1 MTRMLRTDTPNSGF
15 IFRAR
20 VHHHRR
26 RPPPRVGG
34 FSRLGPRVGDVLL
47 SGSSSALSVR
57 YSALH
62 G

>member
-26 RPPPRVGG
+26 RPPPRVGDSRG
-34 FSRLGPRVGDVLL
+34 LDPESETSFSAAHLV
-47 SGSSSALSVR
+47 
-57 YSALH
+57 H
-62 G
+62 

>member
-26 RPPPRVGG
+26 RGDSRGLDPESETF
-34 FSRLGPRVGDVLL
+34 FSAAHLV
-47 SGSSSALSVR
+47 
-57 YSALH
+57 H
-62 G
+62 